1 MAIPTWISVFTAAF
15 GPTNRY
21 ESLFSM
27 SDSELAARGYDRAG
41 LQRAHVSGLSGL
53 GS

>member
-15 GPTNRY
+15 VPTNRY

-27 SDSELAARGYDRAG
+27 SESELAARGYDRAG
-41 LQRAHVSGLSGL
+41 LQRAFVSGIG
-53 GS
+53 GF

>member
-1 MAIPTWISVFTAAF
+1 MTIPAWISAFTAAF

-27 SDSELAARGYDRAG
+27 SNSELAARGYDRAG
-41 LQRAHVSGLSGL
+41 LQRAYIAGIG
-53 GS
+53 GF